1 MMKQVFRLTVCVLG
15 LTLLS
20 SQAFA
25 QALQW
30 EARGYVNLNYGMQTG
45 STSLATTSETRTI
58 YDEPGK
64 FTTAQTIDAQAPFI
78 DFGGGVRVIG
88 NFGLG
93 FSYSRLSTEG
103 SAVITAQV
111 PSPLVYDQPRKASST
126 LTGIEHVEEGFHFQA
141 IWMLPI
147 TDKFDVVFSGGPTL
161 FKLSQG
167 VVATP
172 VAWSEVGPPYTTVNV
187 AVSKVTVSDSQVG
200 FNVGADLT
208 YRFANNVGV
217 GAMVRYAAATV
228 GLTPEGGSALDV
240 KVGGFQVGGG
250 LRLRF

>member
-1 MMKQVFRLTVCVLG
+1 MTKQMFRLTVCVFG

-25 QALQW
+25 QALPR
-30 EARGYVNLNYGMQTG
+30 EGRGFLSVNFGMQVN
-45 STSLATTSETRTI
+45 STTLVTTNATFTV

-64 FTTAQTIDAQAPFI
+64 LTTAQTIDTQAPFT
-78 DFGGGVRVIG
+78 DFGGGFRLFG
-88 NFGLG
+88 NFGMG

-103 SAVITAQV
+103 SAAVTAQV
-111 PSPLVYDQPRKASST
+111 PHPIYFDQPRTVNSVV
-126 LTGIEHVEEGFHFQA
+126 TGLEHVEQGFHVQA
-141 IWMLPI
+141 TWMLAI
-147 TDKFDVVFSGGPTL
+147 TNKFDVVFSGGPTL
-161 FKLSQG
+161 FQLSQG
-167 VVATP
+167 VVTTP
-172 VAWSEVGPPYTTVNV
+172 KISEVGPPYTTVNMTT
-187 AVSKVTVSDSQVG
+187 SMVTVSDSQVG

-228 GLTPEGGSALDV
+228 GLTPEGGSSLDV
-240 KVGGFQVGGG
+240 KVGGFQLGGG